1 MADSVIFMMEQ
12 CMYAV
17 QIVSLNSIFYM
28 RIFFTLA
35 FRVKNHNLR
44 EQQIL
49 CMYIIR
55 LTLGSLFKDIVSLH
69 SVVFSC

>member
-35 FRVKNHNLR
+35 FRVKNLR

-49 CMYIIR
+49 CMYTIR